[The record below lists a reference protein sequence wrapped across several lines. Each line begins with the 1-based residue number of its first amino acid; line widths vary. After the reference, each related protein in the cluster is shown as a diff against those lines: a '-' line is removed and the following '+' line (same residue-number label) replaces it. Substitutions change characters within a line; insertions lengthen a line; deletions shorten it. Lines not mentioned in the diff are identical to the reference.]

1 MALDS
6 PDRVQPKARPVP
18 DPLPPA
24 APRLAHSRL
33 EDGYALVI
41 GCALVVQGLLCLRAA
56 GLVTGGVAGIALL
69 LSYVIHWPPGL
80 LFTLLNLP
88 FFALAWGVMG
98 RAFTAKTMLVN
109 LCVLGFSLGAPAVF
123 RIAEIDPLFAAL
135 FGGTV
140 IGMGILSLARHHAG
154 VGGTGVVTLW
164 LQRRRGWNPGISQ
177 IAIDA
182 GVLALS
188 ATVVDAAQL
197 ALSAVSAAAMSA
209 VLIVFHRP
217 GRYGGY

>member
-1 MALDS
+1 MT
-6 PDRVQPKARPVP
+6 
-18 DPLPPA
+18 DPNHP
-24 APRLAHSRL
+24 APRLAHTRL

-41 GCALVVQGLLCLRAA
+41 GCAMIVQGLVCLRAA

-69 LSYVIHWPPGL
+69 LSYLIHQPPGL
-80 LFTLLNLP
+80 LFTALNLP
-88 FFALAWGVMG
+88 FFVLAWRVMG
-98 RAFTAKTMLVN
+98 PGFTAKTMLANVG
-109 LCVLGFSLGAPAVF
+109 VLGFSLAAPFVL
-123 RIAEIDPLFAAL
+123 RIAAIDPLFAAL

-140 IGMGILSLARHHAG
+140 IGMGILSLARHQAG

-164 LQRRRGWNPGISQ
+164 LQRRRGWNAGATQ

-182 GVLALS
+182 CVLLIS
-188 ATVVDAAQL
+188 ATVVEPGRL
-197 ALSAVSAAAMSA
+197 FLSALSAAAMSA